1 MIEVNA
7 VIKYRYLSIIC
18 LLTIT
23 LLTNTQFSFA
33 QSKKNIELGGT
44 WEPQS
49 AITFEAFNREF
60 IFTNSAEDY
69 HRSFQRL
76 IKNYSIR
83 ISEDELSK
91 VLLKLTEENKLYVE
105 NTVSMIFKEANEF
118 SHFRQNHYYQALEEL
133 RLNLPEI
140 NICAAIEVALV
151 NEVRK
156 IVSVPRTLSRT
167 SPSEIRLLYLIN
179 HARYELL
186 SALLHDVGYKN

>member
-7 VIKYRYLSIIC
+7 VIKYRHLSIMC

-23 LLTNTQFSFA
+23 LLINPQFSFA
-33 QSKKNIELGGT
+33 QSKKNIELGSAR
-44 WEPQS
+44 EPQS
-49 AITFEAFNREF
+49 AITCVSSNRHL

-69 HRSFQRL
+69 HRSFHRVY
-76 IKNYSIR
+76 KNYSIG

-91 VLLKLTEENKLYVE
+91 VLLKLTEENKLYVV
-105 NTVSMIFKEANEF
+105 NTVSMIIKEANEF

-156 IVSVPRTLSRT
+156 IASVPRPLSRT